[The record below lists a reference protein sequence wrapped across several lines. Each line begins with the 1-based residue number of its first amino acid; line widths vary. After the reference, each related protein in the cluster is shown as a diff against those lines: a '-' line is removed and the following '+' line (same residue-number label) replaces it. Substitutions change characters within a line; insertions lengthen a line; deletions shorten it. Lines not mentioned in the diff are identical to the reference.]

1 MKIIFCLPGNRF
13 SGNFLSCWSE
23 LLLNCISKGIQPL
36 LSQRYSCNIYY
47 ARTMCIGGDVTRG
60 ESQSPF
66 GGQVDYDY
74 IMWIDSDIIFNSEQ
88 FFKLLDHKKDI
99 CSGLYLMEGGQRYA
113 CVKDWDEEFFAKHGH
128 FNFLSPK
135 DTENDKDLFEVNY
148 AGMGWML
155 VKKGV
160 FESIQY
166 PWFEPIRK
174 KIGEYT
180 DFTMEDVAFCHKAIQ
195 NNYLIHIDP
204 TIVVG
209 HEKTVIL

>member
-1 MKIIFCLPGNRF
+1 MKIIFCLPGNKF

-23 LLLNCISKGIQPL
+23 LLLTCISKGIQPL

-60 ESQSPF
+60 ENQAPF
-66 GGQVDYDY
+66 GGEVDYDY
-74 IMWIDSDIIFNSEQ
+74 IMWIDSDIIFNPEQ

-113 CVKDWDEEFFAKHGH
+113 CVKDWDEEFFEQHGH

-135 DTENDKDLFEVNY
+135 DIENDKDLFKVNY
-148 AGMGWML
+148 VGMGWML
-155 VKKGV
+155 VKRGV
-160 FESIQY
+160 FESIRY

-174 KIGEYT
+174 KIGGFT
-180 DFTMEDVAFCHKAIQ
+180 DFTMEDVTFCHKAIE
-195 NNYLIHIDP
+195 NNYSIHIDP

-209 HEKTVIL
+209 HEKTVVL